1 MLDTLRRLVQAVTD
15 AENLDAALELI
26 VSRVKSIMQTGVCS
40 VYLKDDASDRWVLMA
55 TDGLNP
61 ESVRKVSLGL
71 HEGLVGTV
79 GTREELLNLDNAPRH
94 PAFRFLRETG
104 EEEFYSF
111 LGVPIVHQRQVL
123 GVLVVQQVTPR
134 RFSDDEEAL
143 LITVAAQLSALIAHA
158 KISGALRTGSGQ
170 SGETASP
177 DVYFKGVGS
186 VPGIAMGT
194 CFVRQP
200 PAMLRRVR
208 DRMADDPERELVVFQ
223 DALSAV
229 KEELRRISQN
239 LSASLKE
246 SEMALFETYL
256 RMLEDHTLSGEVC
269 RRIRSGESAETALK
283 YVVLDLVARFEA
295 MQDAYLKERGSDL
308 LDLGRRILAR
318 LQDQVDDLG
327 PLDADTILVAEDV
340 TPVMLGEIQ
349 KHQLKG
355 IVSVKGSA
363 TSHVAILARSLG
375 IPAVMGATDLP
386 VSDLQGATV
395 VVDGWRGE
403 VVANPSEAVREAY
416 QDAIA
421 EAAVL
426 QADLDRVGP
435 GPCMTRDGHC
445 VQLMLNS
452 GLFGELSQLQ
462 RSWIGGVGLY
472 RTEFAFLARGRFPT
486 EDEQRVIYQDE
497 LDQYSPS
504 PVVMRTLDIGG
515 DKGLPYFS
523 FDESN
528 PFLGW
533 RGIRVTLDHPEIF
546 ITQIRAMLRASEGL
560 DNLRILLP
568 MVSTVAELTASKR
581 LIARVLGELRG
592 DGMHLENPEIGVM
605 IEVPSAVYMAPELAR
620 HCDFLSVGSND
631 LTQYLMAVDRT
642 NARVANLFDSL
653 NPAVLRALAQ
663 TTQAARSAGIP
674 VAVCGEMA
682 GDPMAA
688 VLLVGLGF
696 DELSMSG
703 SSLAKVKRAIQA
715 FDRSDCE
722 SLATLAVSLES
733 GEQVLHV
740 LAETFLK
747 HGLSLL
753 LPPSLRDTLALEAC
767 Q

>member
-15 AENLDAALELI
+15 AENLDAALDLI

-55 TDGLNP
+55 TDGLKP
-61 ESVRKVSLGL
+61 ESVRKASLGL
-71 HEGLVGTV
+71 SEGLVGTV

-134 RFSDDEEAL
+134 RFSDDEESL

-158 KISGALRTGSGQ
+158 KISGALRTGGGQ
-170 SGETASP
+170 GDEATGI
-177 DVYFKGVGS
+177 DVHFKGVAG

-194 CFVRQP
+194 CLVRQP

-208 DRMADDPERELVVFQ
+208 DRMTDDPERELATFQ
-223 DALSAV
+223 VALSAV
-229 KEELRRISQN
+229 KDELRRISQN
-239 LSASLKE
+239 LSASLKQ

-256 RMLEDHTLSGEVC
+256 RMLEDHALSGEVC

-295 MQDAYLKERGSDL
+295 MQDAYLRERGSDL

-327 PLDADTILVAEDV
+327 PLHEDTILVAEDV

-349 KHQLKG
+349 KHRLKG

-363 TSHVAILARSLG
+363 NSHVAILARSLG

-386 VSDLQGATV
+386 VSDLQGTIV

-403 VVANPSEAVREAY
+403 VVANPSEAVRDAY
-416 QDAIA
+416 QEAIVEA
-421 EAAVL
+421 EVL

-435 GPCMTRDGHC
+435 GPCTTRDGHG
-445 VQLMLNS
+445 VLLMLNS

-472 RTEFAFLARGRFPT
+472 RTEFAFLSRSRFPT
-486 EDEQRVIYQDE
+486 EDEQRAIYQDE
-497 LDQYSPS
+497 LDQYSPN

-523 FDESN
+523 FEESN

-592 DGMHLENPEIGVM
+592 DGMHLETPEIGAM

-620 HCDFLSVGSND
+620 QCDFLSVGSND
-631 LTQYLMAVDRT
+631 LTQYVMAVDRT

-653 NPAVLRALAQ
+653 NPAVLRALDQ
-663 TTQAARSAGIP
+663 TCQAARGAGIP
-674 VAVCGEMA
+674 VALCGEMA

-703 SSLAKVKRAIQA
+703 SSLAKVKRAVLA
-715 FDRSDCE
+715 FDRSDCQ
-722 SLATLAVSLES
+722 SLASLALSLES
-733 GEQVLHV
+733 GEQVLH
-740 LAETFLK
+740 LLSEAFLK